1 MIFLIFF
8 WNWRKNPQPYYDKK
22 EPLVFGHR
30 GSPNMVTENTLP
42 SFKTALA
49 QGDDGIELDV
59 RMSKDGQIVIFHDK
73 ELSRLSDRGENIKD
87 LSLAEI
93 QCIELNKQASQRE
106 EVYVPSLADIVPI
119 INHVKVLN
127 I

>member
-1 MIFLIFF
+1 MIIFFVCTALALLAYMIFLIFF

-42 SFKTALA
+42 SFKTALS
-49 QGDDGIELDV
+49 QGVDGIELDV

-73 ELSRLSDRGENIKD
+73 ELSRLSERSENIKD

-106 EVYVPSLADIVPI
+106 EV
-119 INHVKVLN
+119 
-127 I
+127 